1 MTQSV
6 TAGAMTAIEEC
17 KHQFRNDL
25 WSCPKNAFMKEDPHF
40 SSISGISNNNSPP
53 LLFNND
59 PTIVIND
66 SKAKVRRRIGG
77 KQDDQR
83 YVGFLVTPKSGFWVT
98 NVVYSKS
105 IAYANFSTLK
115 INRG

>member
-1 MTQSV
+1 MTRSV

-17 KHQFRNDL
+17 THQFRNDL

-40 SSISGISNNNSPP
+40 KINSPT

-66 SKAKVRRRIGG
+66 SKAKVRRRVGG
-77 KQDDQR
+77 NQDDQR
-83 YVGFLVTPKSGFWVT
+83 YTYLGFLGHNHLVL
-98 NVVYSKS
+98 Y
-105 IAYANFSTLK
+105 
-115 INRG
+115 